1 MEIPPHSKKQD
12 DIIFY
17 LYQFR
22 YLLIKQLIKLF
33 EHKDKKR
40 LQIALNDL
48 VSKKFITYIEDKEIA
63 DGYIYCLDTKARYI
77 LKEES
82 SKEDSNID
90 EDFLGRL
97 YKEKT
102 KEVPFIKRNLFI
114 ADIFLFFLSRKTKG
128 QVLNFFTKQELG
140 SCEYFPDPL
149 PTAYIEEIDGAD
161 TNRYFLDYYDDYTPH
176 KVITER
182 VTYYLNYCKGGD
194 WQANTNNAPFPTILF
209 VLPSDKR
216 KYHIK
221 MFSQAILTKN
231 IGDDIDLFLTTKR
244 EIRTGQ
250 VNWEEIRPEE

>member
-90 EDFLGRL
+90 EDFLDRL

-161 TNRYFLDYYDDYTPH
+161 TN
-176 KVITER
+176 
-182 VTYYLNYCKGGD
+182 
-194 WQANTNNAPFPTILF
+194 NAPFPTILV

-250 VNWEEIRPEE
+250 VNWEEISPEE